1 MVEETIEWPKK
12 RICRPVRINLTI
24 TGEPARAF
32 RLLREAGIITSAK
45 SVVVWAI
52 LELWEKYGKLL
63 ARYETELDEETGYRV

>member
-12 RICRPVRINLTI
+12 RLCRPVRINLTI

-52 LELWEKYGKLL
+52 LEI
-63 ARYETELDEETGYRV
+63 